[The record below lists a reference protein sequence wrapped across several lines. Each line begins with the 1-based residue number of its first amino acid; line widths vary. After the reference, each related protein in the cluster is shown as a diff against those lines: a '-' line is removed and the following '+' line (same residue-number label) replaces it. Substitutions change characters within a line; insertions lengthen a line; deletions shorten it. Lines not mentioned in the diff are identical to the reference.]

1 MAWYLL
7 CSPGWSQP
15 LRKYCLC
22 LLSAG
27 ATCMYYQA
35 QPEIWFLCLFFF
47 FWLTSVE
54 WGKIRLPANKVQVQL
69 LKCSC
74 CHQTLLLTPV
84 IVRAGWH
91 KPIILRCPEG
101 PGWLSGLL
109 QALHKQFGS
118 SSCRLSDG
126 LFWDRALSTLLLHPS
141 VELYLP
147 FEFYHFIRSFIQVNV
162 LLSL

>member
-1 MAWYLL
+1 MHVL
-7 CSPGWSQP
+7 PGP
-15 LRKYCLC
+15 ARNLV
-22 LLSAG
+22 
-27 ATCMYYQA
+27 
-35 QPEIWFLCLFFF
+35 FVFVFFF

-91 KPIILRCPEG
+91 KPITLRCPEG

-147 FEFYHFIRSFIQVNV
+147 FEFYHFIRSFIKWTSYFLFNV
-162 LLSL
+162 SSLLLPLLIWI